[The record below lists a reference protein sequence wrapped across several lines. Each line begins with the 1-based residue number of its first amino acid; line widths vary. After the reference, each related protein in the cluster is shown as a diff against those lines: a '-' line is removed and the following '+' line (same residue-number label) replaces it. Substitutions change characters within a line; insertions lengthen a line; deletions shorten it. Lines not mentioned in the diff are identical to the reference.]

1 MIFLILSYTP
11 SLIAT
16 LLACGYVKSF
26 TSRVSATVILGEIKL
41 FGKPTAFHSK
51 ISRRSDTLSYFA
63 ALGAQSQAVGA
74 ANAALIHEVTYI

>member
-51 ISRRSDTLSYFA
+51 IRHPFFA

-74 ANAALIHEVTYI
+74 ANAALMHELTYI